1 MQPEYDN
8 FISRMETFGVAAGM
22 PPSVSRMLAYLTICQ
37 PAQQHVDEIRENIGL
52 SAGAISEALTLLR
65 SIGLV
70 ERFKKPGD
78 RRFYYQLDPE
88 GWRKATIRK
97 FKVMDE
103 GLAIAEEGLK
113 ILPNDPRMQS
123 MHEMYELFS
132 REFANFAERFK

>member
-1 MQPEYDN
+1 MQPEFDK

-22 PPSVSRMLAYLTICQ
+22 PPSVSRMLTYLTICQ
-37 PAQQHVDEIRENIGL
+37 PAEQHVDEIRKNVEL

-70 ERFKKPGD
+70 ERSKKPGD

-97 FKVMDE
+97 FRVMDE

-113 ILPNDPRMQS
+113 IMPDDPRMKS
-123 MHEMYELFS
+123 MHEMYGLFS